1 MQSAPIYFLQ
11 KTLYSYIHTDRM
23 PGSVEC
29 CSKFITGPPAEE
41 SCGYKDTCT
50 QPTSTV
56 GKQQFDHP
64 DVEKKKNHLKMAGL
78 SDDLL
83 QTPHGQKT
91 QFRVILSL

>member
-1 MQSAPIYFLQ
+1 
-11 KTLYSYIHTDRM
+11 M

-29 CSKFITGPPAEE
+29 CSKFITGPSAEE

-64 DVEKKKNHLKMAGL
+64 DVEKKKSFKDGGPY

-83 QTPHGQKT
+83 QPPHGQKT
-91 QFRVILSL
+91 QFRVIQSL